1 MTKMTQD
8 DRIQQIGDNVAL
20 LLERSN
26 QHAAQLSALF
36 AKMDTRHAGGCALHS
51 DIVRRIG
58 VLEERPTK
66 TLAAASTIAAII
78 SGIIAGLAWV
88 IRGGHPQ

>member
-1 MTKMTQD
+1 MKRMSPD

-26 QHAAQLSALF
+26 QHGAQLTALF
-36 AKMDTRHAGGCALHS
+36 SKMDARHAGGCALHS

-66 TLAAASTIAAII
+66 TLSAAAGVAAIV
-78 SGIIAGLAWV
+78 SAVAGWIAWV
-88 IRGGHPQ
+88 LRGGQP